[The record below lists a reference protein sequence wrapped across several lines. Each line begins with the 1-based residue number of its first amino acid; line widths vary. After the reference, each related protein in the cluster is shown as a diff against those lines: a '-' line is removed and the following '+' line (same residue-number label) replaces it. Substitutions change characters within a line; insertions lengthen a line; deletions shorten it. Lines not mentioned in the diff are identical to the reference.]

1 MIDTSFNQSMQLMM
15 VELLMKLIQ
24 QQGLDVEENS
34 SDFYQSFGSS
44 DFADIVKTASEKY
57 NVDEELINSVIK
69 AESNFYPNAVSNCGA
84 EGLMQLMPGTALS
97 LGVNDSFDPEQN
109 ILGGTNYLR
118 KMLTRYGGDVELALA
133 AYNAGPGAVDKYE
146 GIPPYAET
154 QAYVKRVL
162 NYYGVQKSLEAG

>member
-1 MIDTSFNQSMQLMM
+1 
-15 VELLMKLIQ
+15 
-24 QQGLDVEENS
+24 
-34 SDFYQSFGSS
+34 
-44 DFADIVKTASEKY
+44 
-57 NVDEELINSVIK
+57 
-69 AESNFYPNAVSNCGA
+69 
-84 EGLMQLMPGTALS
+84 MQLMPGTALS